1 MLPFLMQKLELDVK
15 LDWKG
20 VIELDW
26 FIKNYT
32 KISLL
37 ESYNIL
43 EWKINY
49 LKQHKIPTWIK

>member
-1 MLPFLMQKLELDVK
+1 MRSTHFFIIKDCLFLIQKSELDVK

-20 VIELDW
+20 IIKLDR

-37 ESYNIL
+37 ESYNTL
-43 EWKINY
+43 E
-49 LKQHKIPTWIK
+49 